1 MPGIPQLVAE
11 RIDGKRPGYRGD
23 AAYRSGSGQ
32 SKTSAGGQGNVGS
45 QSSFG
50 DGPSGPSVSPGGNN
64 DVVMEVL
71 DPVDMPGLYTK
82 SDIESIPV
90 TLKAPS
96 VFDFVTPPGVY
107 SPTNMMFKNMQTLDR
122 FTKARPDAPP
132 LPGIST
138 LLDAVGFDVPNPLQG
153 FSDFTTAKN
162 RDFFQDVIQA
172 GKIPGLNFATLS
184 DMTDQELE
192 DKYQDYMSKRLS
204 GEIDA
209 YGNKIISTGDDDN
222 PLQNLLL
229 AQQLANFTV
238 AEPQENLQG
247 GVAQLY
253 NQYMTNLGYTL

>member
-1 MPGIPQLVAE
+1 MPGIPQLVSE

-23 AAYRSGSGQ
+23 AAYRSGSEQ
-32 SKTSAGGQGNVGS
+32 SKSIGQGNVGS

-64 DVVMEVL
+64 DVVMQVL

-122 FTKARPDAPP
+122 FTKARPDAPSP
-132 LPGIST
+132 PGIST
-138 LLDAVGFDVPNPLQG
+138 LLNAVGFDVPNPLQG
-153 FSDFTTAKN
+153 FSNFTTTKN
-162 RDFFQDVIQA
+162 RDFFQDVIRA
-172 GKIPGLNFATLS
+172 GKIPGLNFSTLS
-184 DMTDQELE
+184 DMSDQQLE
-192 DKYQDYMSKRLS
+192 DAYQDYMSKRLS

-209 YGNKIISTGDDDN
+209 YGNKIISTGDDN

-229 AQQLANFTV
+229 AKQA
-238 AEPQENLQG
+238 AEEPQENLQG

-253 NQYMTNLGYTL
+253 NQYLQNLGSV